1 MQTTTTS
8 AIALKEHGQQA
19 LLENYLQ
26 ALDLE
31 AFHENYQAYA
41 KDAMRSGLPYERFL
55 LALCEAEISHRK
67 AQRIERAIGAAK
79 FPFVKELSTY
89 DFAAVESIQKTHV
102 LELAQGG
109 YMERA
114 ENLLLVGAP
123 GLGKT
128 HLAIGLALVACRQNK
143 RVRFYRTAKLV
154 DELMVMQHNLR
165 LSRFVAK
172 FEKLDLL
179 ILDELGFFPVAKE
192 GSQLLFQLV
201 SDLYERVSI
210 IITSN
215 LRFSEWNHIFG
226 DPVMTTAFIDRLT
239 HKGYILEFTGESY
252 RYRHRLS
259 QASLNEDSSSP
270 QTN

>member
-1 MQTTTTS
+1 MQQVP
-8 AIALKEHGQQA
+8 LMKEQGNQA
-19 LLENYLQ
+19 LLEMYLQ

-31 AFHENYQAYA
+31 AFQEHYQAYA
-41 KDAMRSGLPYERFL
+41 KDATRSGLPYERFF
-55 LALCEAEISHRK
+55 LALCEAEIGHRK
-67 AQRIERAIGAAK
+67 AQKIERSIAAAK
-79 FPFVKELSTY
+79 LPFVKELNAY
-89 DFAAVESIQKTHV
+89 DFTAVTSIQKTHV

-114 ENLLLVGAP
+114 ENLLLLGTP

-128 HLAIGLALVACRQNK
+128 HLAIGMALAACRQNK

-179 ILDELGFFPVAKE
+179 VLDELGYFPVAKE
-192 GSQLLFQLV
+192 GSQLLFQLI

-215 LRFSEWNHIFG
+215 LRFAEWNQIFA
-226 DPVMTTAFIDRLT
+226 DETMTAAFIDRLT

-259 QASLNEDSSSP
+259 QPFSDTSSQP
-270 QTN
+270 N

>member
-1 MQTTTTS
+1 MQQIPS
-8 AIALKEHGQQA
+8 MKEQGNQA
-19 LLENYLQ
+19 LLEMYLQ

-31 AFHENYQAYA
+31 AFRENYQAYA
-41 KDAMRSGLPYERFL
+41 KDATRAGLPYERFL
-55 LALCEAEISHRK
+55 LALSESEISHRK
-67 AQRIERAIGAAK
+67 AQKIKRTIDAAK
-79 FPFVKELSTY
+79 FPFVKELSSY
-89 DFAAVESIQKTHV
+89 DFTAVESIQKTHV

-114 ENLLLVGAP
+114 ENLLLVGTP

-128 HLAIGLALVACRQNK
+128 HLAIGMALAACRQNK

-179 ILDELGFFPVAKE
+179 ILDELGFFPVEKE

-215 LRFSEWNHIFG
+215 LRFTEWNQIFA
-226 DPVMTTAFIDRLT
+226 DEMMTAAFIDRLT

-259 QASLNEDSSSP
+259 QPFLDRGTPPSDP
-270 QTN
+270 T

>member
-1 MQTTTTS
+1 MQQVS
-8 AIALKEHGQQA
+8 LKEQGSQT
-19 LLENYLQ
+19 LLEMYLR

-31 AFHENYQAYA
+31 TFLDNYQAYA
-41 KDAMRSGLPYERFL
+41 KDATRSGLPYERFL
-55 LALCEAEISHRK
+55 LALCETEVSHRK
-67 AQRIERAIGAAK
+67 AQKIERTIATAR
-79 FPFVKELSTY
+79 FPFVKELSSY
-89 DFAAVESIQKTHV
+89 DFTAVESLQKTHV

-114 ENLLLVGAP
+114 ENLLLVGTP

-128 HLAIGLALVACRQNK
+128 HLAIGLALAACRQNK

-215 LRFSEWNHIFG
+215 LRFSEWNQIFA
-226 DPVMTTAFIDRLT
+226 DEVMTTAFIDRLT

-259 QASLNEDSSSP
+259 QSFLDNGTTPSEPD
-270 QTN
+270 

>member
-1 MQTTTTS
+1 MQQTP
-8 AIALKEHGQQA
+8 LKEQGSQT
-19 LLENYLQ
+19 LLEMYLR

-31 AFHENYQAYA
+31 AFQDNYQAYA
-41 KDAMRSGLPYERFL
+41 KDATRSGLPYERFL
-55 LALCEAEISHRK
+55 LALCEAEVSHRK
-67 AQRIERAIGAAK
+67 AQKIERAITAAK
-79 FPFVKELSTY
+79 FPFVKELGTY
-89 DFAAVESIQKTHV
+89 DFTAVESIQKTHV

-114 ENLLLVGAP
+114 ENLLLVGTP

-128 HLAIGLALVACRQNK
+128 HLAIGLALAACRQNK

-215 LRFSEWNHIFG
+215 LRFAEWNQIFA
-226 DPVMTTAFIDRLT
+226 DEVMTTAFIDRLT

-259 QASLNEDSSSP
+259 QSFLDNGTTPSDP
-270 QTN
+270 H

>member
-1 MQTTTTS
+1 MQTTP
-8 AIALKEHGQQA
+8 LKEQGQQA

-26 ALDLE
+26 GLDLE
-31 AFHENYQAYA
+31 AFQENYQAYA

-55 LALCEAEISHRK
+55 LALCEAEVSHRK
-67 AQRIERAIGAAK
+67 AVRIERAIGAAK
-79 FPFVKELSTY
+79 FPFVKELSSY
-89 DFAAVESIQKTHV
+89 DFSAVTSIQKTHV
-102 LELAQGG
+102 MELAQGG
-109 YMERA
+109 YMQRA
-114 ENLLLVGAP
+114 ENLLLVGTP

-128 HLAIGLALVACRQNK
+128 HLAIGLAACRQNQ

-172 FEKLDLL
+172 FEKLNLL
-179 ILDELGFFPVAKE
+179 ILDELGFFPVPKE

-215 LRFSEWNHIFG
+215 LRFKEWNQIFA
-226 DPVMTTAFIDRLT
+226 DETMTAAFIDRLT
-239 HKGYILEFTGESY
+239 HKGYILEFIGESY

-259 QASLNEDSSSP
+259 QPFGDNGDTPSDPN
-270 QTN
+270 

>member
-1 MQTTTTS
+1 MQQVPVM
-8 AIALKEHGQQA
+8 KEQGDQA
-19 LLENYLQ
+19 LLGMYLQ

-31 AFHENYQAYA
+31 AFRENYQAYA
-41 KDAMRSGLPYERFL
+41 KDATRAGLPYERFL
-55 LALCEAEISHRK
+55 LALCESEIGHRK
-67 AQRIERAIGAAK
+67 AQKIKRAIDAAK
-79 FPFVKELSTY
+79 FPFVKELSSY
-89 DFAAVESIQKTHV
+89 DFTAVESIQKTHV

-128 HLAIGLALVACRQNK
+128 HLAIGMALAACRQNK

-179 ILDELGFFPVAKE
+179 VLDELGYFPVEKE
-192 GSQLLFQLV
+192 GAQLLFQLV

-210 IITSN
+210 VITSN
-215 LRFSEWNHIFG
+215 LRFTEWNRIFA
-226 DPVMTTAFIDRLT
+226 DQTMTAAFIDRLT
-239 HKGYILEFTGESY
+239 HKGYILEFIGESY

-259 QASLNEDSSSP
+259 QPFVDRGTPPSDP
-270 QTN
+270 T

>member
-1 MQTTTTS
+1 MQTIS
-8 AIALKEHGQQA
+8 LKEQGQQA

-31 AFHENYQAYA
+31 AFQENYQAYA
-41 KDAMRSGLPYERFL
+41 KDATRSGLPYERFL

-67 AQRIERAIGAAK
+67 AVRIERSIAAAK
-79 FPFVKELSTY
+79 FPFVKELSSY

-102 LELAQGG
+102 MELAQGG

-123 GLGKT
+123 GLGKS
-128 HLAIGLALVACRQNK
+128 HLAIGLGLAACRQNK
-143 RVRFYRTAKLV
+143 RVRFYRAAKLV

-210 IITSN
+210 VITSN
-215 LRFSEWNHIFG
+215 LRFAEWNQIFG
-226 DPVMTTAFIDRLT
+226 DETMTAAFIDRLT
-239 HKGYILEFTGESY
+239 HKGYILEFIGESY

-259 QASLNEDSSSP
+259 QPFSDGGTASSESN
-270 QTN
+270 

>member
-1 MQTTTTS
+1 MQTIS
-8 AIALKEHGQQA
+8 IKEQGQQA

-31 AFHENYQAYA
+31 AFQENYQAYA
-41 KDAMRSGLPYERFL
+41 KDATRSGLPYERFL

-67 AQRIERAIGAAK
+67 AVRIERAIAGAK
-79 FPFVKELSTY
+79 FPFVKELSSY

-102 LELAQGG
+102 MELAQGG
-109 YMERA
+109 YMGRA

-123 GLGKT
+123 GLGKS
-128 HLAIGLALVACRQNK
+128 HLAIGLGLAACRQNK
-143 RVRFYRTAKLV
+143 RVRFYRAAKLV

-215 LRFSEWNHIFG
+215 LRFAEWNQIFG
-226 DPVMTTAFIDRLT
+226 DETMTAAFIDRLT
-239 HKGYILEFTGESY
+239 HKGYILEFIGESY

-259 QASLNEDSSSP
+259 QPFLDGGTASSESN
-270 QTN
+270 

>member
-1 MQTTTTS
+1 MQQVH
-8 AIALKEHGQQA
+8 AKEQGSQA
-19 LLENYLQ
+19 LLEMYLQ

-31 AFHENYQAYA
+31 AFQDNYQAYA
-41 KDAMRSGLPYERFL
+41 KDATRSGLPYERFL
-55 LALCEAEISHRK
+55 LALCEAEVSHRK
-67 AQRIERAIGAAK
+67 AQKIEQAIRAAK
-79 FPFVKELSTY
+79 FPFVKELGSY
-89 DFAAVESIQKTHV
+89 DFSAVESIKKTHV
-102 LELAQGG
+102 MELSQGG

-114 ENLLLVGAP
+114 ENLLLVGTP

-128 HLAIGLALVACRQNK
+128 HLAISLGLAACRQNK

-165 LSRFVAK
+165 LSRFVSK

-179 ILDELGFFPVAKE
+179 ILDELGFFPVPKE

-215 LRFSEWNHIFG
+215 LRFTEWNQIFA
-226 DPVMTTAFIDRLT
+226 DETMTAAFIDRLT

-259 QASLNEDSSSP
+259 QAFLDNNTSP
-270 QTN
+270 SDPS